1 VFEENDMHLTIRRSL
16 LLIVFTAL
24 LGGVQVFGQQV
35 LVVGQEAFEGKQGA
49 NRTRGE
55 LYMLLQKYPP
65 RLGEVLR
72 LDHSLLSNEN
82 YLQPYSDLRQFL
94 QQHPE
99 VLRDPDFYVGNSSEE
114 TAQLRRNL
122 EEAYRR
128 NDSPLEEVLNT
139 LVPLSIFF
147 AVIAVLI
154 WIVRSVVDHRRWLR
168 VWRAQSEAHSK
179 LLDRMTSNEDML
191 AYLQTPAGKRF
202 FESSAMPVDFPPV
215 RTNLPAGRIL
225 WSVQVGLLLL
235 LGGISIQFVR
245 MEGLQ
250 PGELGA
256 LNLLSVLGI
265 GLGISFILG
274 AAASYMISAKL
285 GLLEEPARRPPSNI
299 EPPAST

>member
-1 VFEENDMHLTIRRSL
+1 MQLKIRRSL
-16 LLIVFTAL
+16 FLILFTAL
-24 LGGVQVFGQQV
+24 LVGAEAFGQQFIEV
-35 LVVGQEAFEGKQGA
+35 EGGPGGKQGV
-49 NRTRGE
+49 NRTKAE
-55 LYMLLQKYPP
+55 LYLLLQKYPP

-72 LDHSLLSNEN
+72 MDHSLLSNES
-82 YLQPYSDLRQFL
+82 YLSPYPELRTFL

-99 VLRDPDFYVGNSSEE
+99 VLRDPDFFVGNNSTEI
-114 TAQLRRNL
+114 AQLQERLN
-122 EEAYRR
+122 ESYRR
-128 NDSPLEEVLNT
+128 NDSPLEDVLNT

-147 AVIAVLI
+147 AVVAVLM
-154 WIVRSVVDHRRWLR
+154 WIVRTVSDHRRWLR
-168 VWRAQSEAHSK
+168 VWRAQAEAHSK
-179 LLDRMTSNEDML
+179 LLDRMTTNEDML

-202 FESSAMPVDFPPV
+202 FESSAMPVEV
-215 RTNLPAGRIL
+215 APARMNVPTGRIL

-250 PGELGA
+250 PGELA
-256 LNLLSVLGI
+256 AMNLLSVVGI

-285 GLLEEPARRPPSNI
+285 GLFEEPVRRPPSNI

>member
-1 VFEENDMHLTIRRSL
+1 MQVKIRRSL
-16 LLIVFTAL
+16 FLILFTAL
-24 LGGVQVFGQQV
+24 LVGAEAFGQQIIEID
-35 LVVGQEAFEGKQGA
+35 GGPEGKQGV
-49 NRTRGE
+49 NRTKAE
-55 LYMLLQKYPP
+55 LYLLLQKYPP

-72 LDHSLLSNEN
+72 MDHSLLSNES
-82 YLQPYSDLRQFL
+82 YLSPYPELRTFL

-99 VLRDPDFYVGNSSEE
+99 VLRDPDFFVGNNSTEI
-114 TAQLRRNL
+114 AQLQERLN
-122 EEAYRR
+122 ESYRR
-128 NDSPLEEVLNT
+128 NDSPLEDVLDT

-147 AVIAVLI
+147 AVVAVLM
-154 WIVRSVVDHRRWLR
+154 WIVRTVSDHRRWLR
-168 VWRAQSEAHSK
+168 VWRAQAEAHSK
-179 LLDRMTSNEDML
+179 LLDRMTTNEDML

-202 FESSAMPVDFPPV
+202 FESSAMPVEV
-215 RTNLPAGRIL
+215 APARMNVPTGRIL

-250 PGELGA
+250 PGEMA
-256 LNLLSVLGI
+256 AMNLLSVVGI

-285 GLLEEPARRPPSNI
+285 GLLEEPIRRSPSNI

>member
-1 VFEENDMHLTIRRSL
+1 MQLKIRRSL
-16 LLIVFTAL
+16 FLILFTAL
-24 LGGVQVFGQQV
+24 LVGTDAFGQQFIEIE
-35 LVVGQEAFEGKQGA
+35 GGPGGKQGV
-49 NRTRGE
+49 NRTKSE
-55 LYMLLQKYPP
+55 LYLLLQKYPP

-72 LDHSLLSNEN
+72 MDHSLLSNES
-82 YLQPYSDLRQFL
+82 YLSPYPELRTFL

-99 VLRDPDFYVGNSSEE
+99 VLRDPDFFVGNNSTEI
-114 TAQLRRNL
+114 AQLQARLNESYVRN
-122 EEAYRR
+122 
-128 NDSPLEEVLNT
+128 NSPLEDVLDT

-147 AVIAVLI
+147 AVVAVLM
-154 WIVRSVVDHRRWLR
+154 WIVRTVSDHRRWLR
-168 VWRAQSEAHSK
+168 VWRAQAEAHSK
-179 LLDRMTSNEDML
+179 LLDRMTTNEDML

-202 FESSAMPVDFPPV
+202 FESSAMPVEV
-215 RTNLPAGRIL
+215 APARMNVPTGRIL

-250 PGELGA
+250 PGELA
-256 LNLLSVLGI
+256 AMNLLSVVGI

-285 GLLEEPARRPPSNI
+285 GLLEEPVRRPPSNI

>member
-1 VFEENDMHLTIRRSL
+1 VFEENDMHLKIRRPL
-16 LLIVFTAL
+16 LVLVLTTFL
-24 LGGVQVFGQQV
+24 SGVAAFGQR
-35 LVVGQEAFEGKQGA
+35 GEFEGKPGA
-49 NRTRGE
+49 NGTRGE
-55 LYMLLQKYPP
+55 LYLILQKYPP

-72 LDHSLLSNEN
+72 MDHSLLSNES
-82 YLQPYSDLRQFL
+82 YLTPYPELRTFL

-99 VLRDPDFYVGNSSEE
+99 VLRDPEFFVGNSSLIEIDRYPP
-114 TAQLRRNL
+114 RRN
-122 EEAYRR
+122 
-128 NDSPLEEVLNT
+128 NSPLEDLLRT

-147 AVIAVLI
+147 AVVAVLM

-168 VWRAQSEAHSK
+168 VWRAQAEAHSK
-179 LLDRMTSNEDML
+179 LLDRMTNNEDML

-235 LGGISIQFVR
+235 LGGISIQFVH
-245 MEGLQ
+245 MDGLQ

-256 LNLLSVLGI
+256 LNLLSVVGI